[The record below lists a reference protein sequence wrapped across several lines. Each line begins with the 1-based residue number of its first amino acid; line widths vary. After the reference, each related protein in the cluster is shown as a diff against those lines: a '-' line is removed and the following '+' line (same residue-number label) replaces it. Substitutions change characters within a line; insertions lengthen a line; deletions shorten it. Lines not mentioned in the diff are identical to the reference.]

1 MKLKDEFVVHNTG
14 SEIVIV
20 GTGNSGFSGVV
31 RGNQTLG
38 AILEIL
44 EKDVTEEQIVAG
56 MKERFDAAEG
66 AIERD
71 VSRAIGELRRI
82 GAIDG

>member
-1 MKLKDEFVVHNTG
+1 MKLKEEFVVHNTG

-31 RGNQTLG
+31 RGNNTLG
-38 AILEIL
+38 AILEL
-44 EKDVTEEQIVAG
+44 LSEDVREEEIVSA
-56 MKERFDAAEG
+56 MKARFEAPAG